1 MSTQLVESVPT
12 YDLAE
17 LDGKTLTISVGQDY
31 NIERGFKFTIVVGTD
46 ENGYSYVLVDRKERL
61 RDVHPIER

>member
-1 MSTQLVESVPT
+1 MSAQLIESVPT

-31 NIERGFKFTIVVGTD
+31 NIERDFKFTIVVGTD

-61 RDVHPIER
+61 RDVQPIER